1 MKTAVKSGITI
12 LLVLISLPLIGCK
25 KADSEKSEQQ
35 IKGIEVSVGNPVRT
49 RLVESISL
57 NGNTIYQKQEIVRG
71 TFSGYIEKL
80 YKNVGDRVKAGDIL
94 FMVKTKEADAVG
106 KNTPLGTGDS
116 FSGLVK
122 IFARS
127 EGVLIELDHQSGDYI
142 AEGEQLAVVVDPSS
156 LRIALEVPYEYAGK
170 VSPSGSYSIQLPDG
184 RESTIHSGKQVPSM
198 DPANQTQRYIF
209 EPAARLELPANL
221 NVGIKIPLRLS
232 AAAIALPNSALMTD
246 ETQSEFWVMKLIND
260 STAVKQIVKK
270 GIESDSLVEILEP
283 QFSLSDRFVI
293 EGAFGLPD
301 SASIAIQGKEK

>member
-1 MKTAVKSGITI
+1 MNRFIISGLTVFFFAII
-12 LLVLISLPLIGCK
+12 LPFTGCK
-25 KADSEKSEQQ
+25 KSEGEKTDQQ
-35 IKGIEVSVGNPVRT
+35 VKGVEVSVGTPVRT
-49 RLVESISL
+49 RLVESITL
-57 NGNTIYQKQEIVRG
+57 NGNTLYQKQEIIRG

-80 YKNVGDRVKAGDIL
+80 LRNVGDRVKAGDVL
-94 FMVKTKEADAVG
+94 FLVKTKEADAVG
-106 KNTPLGTGDS
+106 KNTPLSANDS

-122 IFARS
+122 ITARS
-127 EGVLIELDHQSGDYI
+127 EGVLIEVDHQSGDYI
-142 AEGEQLAVVVDPSS
+142 AEGEQLAVIVDPAS

-184 RESTIHSGKQVPSM
+184 RESTIHAGKQVPSM

-232 AAAIALPNSALMTD
+232 AAALALPNSALMTD

-270 GIESDSLVEILEP
+270 GIESDSLVEILDP
-283 QFSLSDRFVI
+283 QFSLSDRFVV